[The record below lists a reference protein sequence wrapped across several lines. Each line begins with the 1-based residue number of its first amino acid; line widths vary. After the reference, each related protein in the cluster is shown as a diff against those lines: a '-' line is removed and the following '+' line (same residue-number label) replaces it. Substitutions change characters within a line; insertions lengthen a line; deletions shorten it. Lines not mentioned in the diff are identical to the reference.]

1 MAISKVNKSAR
12 ALKVKAPKP
21 RATRSR
27 SQIKS
32 IDDKYYGS
40 EPLVVDAQDPGS
52 YRDALN
58 WYNYMHEQDQAR
70 EWLLEYMKK
79 SGFEKAAIADVRRCS
94 KHQIPTT
101 VGWQARMMMNGNKLS
116 EDSMN
121 YFNQRIDRL
130 YDIGIKTKEVQEVK
144 VDKPV
149 VSIQERTQSRIA
161 QLVTE
166 CEEAIDSDSNLNVYE
181 WLQGK
186 EATPLAAGY
195 IQEYYSKCISDL
207 EYEDEFESRAQKK
220 VRLENLKYWIQ
231 FINDCERYVGNK
243 KAVKIRKPRE
253 KKAKSAID
261 LVKKLAFQKEF
272 PELKIVSVNPA
283 EIIGCNQL
291 WTYNTKYRKLSR
303 FDASGPGGIQVKSTS
318 LIGFNVE
325 SSITKSIRKP
335 DVTIQAL
342 LGAGKV
348 SLRKFMDDIKTASTP
363 AKGRIN
369 NDTILLRVIK

>member
-1 MAISKVNKSAR
+1 MALNKVSKSPKG
-12 ALKVKAPKP
+12 LKVKAPKP
-21 RATRSR
+21 RITRT
-27 SQIKS
+27 QIKS
-32 IDDKYYGS
+32 IDDKYYGR
-40 EPLVVDAQDPGS
+40 EPLIVDASDHGA

-79 SGFEKAAIADVRRCS
+79 NGFEKAAIADIRRCP
-94 KHQIPTT
+94 KHTVPTT
-101 VGWQARMMMNGNKLS
+101 IGWQARMMMNGNALS
-116 EDSMN
+116 EESMN
-121 YFNQRIDRL
+121 FFNQQIDRL
-130 YDIGIKTKEVQEVK
+130 YAIGIKSKEVQEIK
-144 VDKPV
+144 AEKPV
-149 VSIQERTQSRIA
+149 VSIQERTQAKIQ
-161 QLVTE
+161 QLITE
-166 CEEAIDSDSNLNVYE
+166 CEEAIDNDSTLNIYE

-186 EATPLAAGY
+186 EANPLAAAAIRDY
-195 IQEYYSKCISDL
+195 YAKCVADFEYVDELASRQE
-207 EYEDEFESRAQKK
+207 KK
-220 VRLENLKYWIQ
+220 RNADALKYWTQ
-231 FINDCERYVGNK
+231 FVNDCDRYIGNK
-243 KAVKIRKPRE
+243 KAVKVRKPRE

-303 FDASGPGGIQVKSTS
+303 FDASGPTGIQVKGTS

-325 SSITKSIRKP
+325 SSITKSVRKP

-348 SLRKFMDDIKTASTP
+348 SLRKFMDDIKTTSSP

-369 NDTILLRVIK
+369 SDTILLRVIK